1 MKRIFSLIVLF
12 LVACFVNVR
21 GQTTPSFTHA
31 DTLRGTITP
40 QRAWWD
46 VTFYDLHLAV
56 HPDDSTITGWNAI
69 TYKITQKAR
78 DMQIDLQ
85 QPLHIDSVTQDGQ
98 SLDYH
103 RDGSAYFIDMKAEQP
118 VGTRK
123 RIVIH
128 YSGHPH
134 IAKRPPWQGGFSW
147 FKDKKGRPW
156 IETTSQGIGA
166 SVWWPNKDQW
176 KDEPDSLGIHVTVPD
191 PLVDVSNG
199 RLRSK
204 THHANQTTTYSWFV
218 GNPINSYDVA
228 VVIGNFK
235 HFKGTYH
242 GEKGKL
248 DLDYWV
254 LDYNLP
260 KAKQY
265 FPPQVHKM
273 LKSFEYWFGPYP
285 FYGDSYKLVDVASTG
300 MEDQSNITYGN
311 KYAYGYRGN
320 DESGTG
326 WGMKFDFII
335 VHESAHQWWGNNV
348 TASDIADMWI
358 HESFA
363 NYAEALYVES
373 QFGKKAGKAYTR
385 GERKKVKNNKPII
398 GHYGVH
404 NEGSGD
410 MYYKGGNMLLTIREI
425 INDDSTFRHILR
437 GIQKKF
443 YHQTVTTQQ
452 IKDYFI
458 SHSGKNLDDV
468 FDAYLRETELP
479 ELQYYIRNQRL
490 HYRWKAVTPHF
501 NMPLKVQ
508 LKQGRWTFINPT
520 SDRWQ
525 TAKLHLQSVKD
536 FKIDKNF
543 YIKTDSL
550 SVPKIGE

>member
-1 MKRIFSLIVLF
+1 M
-12 LVACFVNVR
+12 ANANVR
-21 GQTTPSFTHA
+21 AQSSPPFTHA
-31 DTLRGTITP
+31 DTLRGSITP
-40 QRAWWD
+40 QRAWWN
-46 VTFYDLHLAV
+46 VTYYDLHVAV
-56 HPDDSTITGWNAI
+56 HPEDSTISGRNAI
-69 TYKITQKAR
+69 TYKVTNNAR

-85 QPLHIDSVTQDGQ
+85 EPLHIDKVVQDGEELQ
-98 SLDYH
+98 YH
-103 RDGSAYFIDMKAEQP
+103 RDGSAYFISMKAKQP
-118 VGTRK
+118 VGSQQQ
-123 RIVIH
+123 IIIQ

-147 FKDKKGRPW
+147 DKDKKGRPW

-176 KDEPDSLGIHVTVPD
+176 QDEPDSMGIAVTVPD

-199 RLRSK
+199 RLREK
-204 THHANQTTTYSWFV
+204 THHADGTTTYSWFV
-218 GNPINSYDVA
+218 GNPINNYCA
-228 VVIGNFK
+228 VVAIGNYR
-235 HFKGTYH
+235 HFHGIYH
-242 GEKGKL
+242 GEKGNL

-254 LDYNLP
+254 LDYNLS
-260 KAKQY
+260 KAKKY

-273 LKSFEYWFGPYP
+273 LSSFEYWFGPYP
-285 FYGDSYKLVDVASTG
+285 FYEDSYKLVDVASTG

-311 KYAYGYRGN
+311 KYAYGYRGK
-320 DESGTG
+320 DGSGTG

-348 TASDIADMWI
+348 TATDIADMWI

-373 QFGKKAGKAYTR
+373 QFGKQAGKAYTR
-385 GERKKVKNNKPII
+385 GERRNIKNDKPII

-425 INDDSTFRHILR
+425 INDDATFRDILR
-437 GIQKKF
+437 GIQKKY

-458 SHSGKNLDDV
+458 TRSGKNLDDV
-468 FDAYLRETELP
+468 FDQYLRETDLP
-479 ELQYYIRNQRL
+479 TLQYYIRNHRL
-490 HYRWKAVTPHF
+490 HYRWKTSTKHF

-508 LKQGRWTFINPT
+508 LAEGKWTFIKPT
-520 SDRWQ
+520 TDRWQ
-525 TAKLHLQSVKD
+525 TARLRIQSPKD
-536 FKIDKNF
+536 FKVDKNF